1 MSETKNIN
9 EELEYFHNKLMETM
23 SNGLPKKYLETN
35 DLGETKNILQRL
47 DELTPPNYKGD
58 LYLNEE
64 YYAFIMS
71 KEINIENSPVKKTGI
86 KNLFEYEGVYLGFV
100 LNSMPIYKSDK
111 EYSYIKFEDKI
122 I

>member
-23 SNGLPKKYLETN
+23 GNGLPKKYLKTN
-35 DLGETKNILQRL
+35 DLSENKNILERL

-64 YYAFIMS
+64 DYNFIMS

-86 KNLFEYEGVYLGFV
+86 RNEAVYLGFV
-100 LNSMPIYKSDK
+100 LNAMPIYKSDK
-111 EYSYIKFEDKI
+111 EYSYIKFKDKI

>member
-1 MSETKNIN
+1 MTEN
-9 EELEYFHNKLMETM
+9 
-23 SNGLPKKYLETN
+23 
-35 DLGETKNILQRL
+35 KNILERL
-47 DELTPPNYKGD
+47 DELTPPNHKGD

-64 YYAFIMS
+64 DYEFIMS
-71 KEINIENSPVKKTGI
+71 RDLSISDAAKKTGI
-86 KNLFEYEGVYLGFV
+86 RNAFEYEGVYLGFV